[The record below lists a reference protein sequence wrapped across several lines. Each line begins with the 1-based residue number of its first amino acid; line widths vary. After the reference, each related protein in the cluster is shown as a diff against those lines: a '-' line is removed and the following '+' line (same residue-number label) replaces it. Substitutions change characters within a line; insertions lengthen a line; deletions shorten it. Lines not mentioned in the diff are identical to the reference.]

1 MLSLLQQFYLLGA
14 GDFYLEFISCVEDT
28 FITNRDEISDGWFQE
43 VFSHCVNNTSLAST
57 SDYIAQH
64 LHLNRLHHLSVFDI
78 WKTPFFSI
86 DKEPNLAV
94 IFTQSVM
101 AKYELIFG
109 FLMNLRTQSLILERI
124 WTDQCWLEKELDR
137 LVDPLLRK
145 QLRQVLDQFNLL
157 RVKIHSFLTTLQSFY
172 YLHIIDKLYKK
183 MIMKIQE
190 VEEFD
195 GIIECH
201 KEFVDSLS
209 HFVFVDSSETVIN
222 QQIVELVALSK
233 KFVGIQNKLFETIY
247 ALLDKVNVWNTRK
260 IG

>member
-1 MLSLLQQFYLLGA
+1 
-14 GDFYLEFISCVEDT
+14 
-28 FITNRDEISDGWFQE
+28 
-43 VFSHCVNNTSLAST
+43 
-57 SDYIAQH
+57 
-64 LHLNRLHHLSVFDI
+64 
-78 WKTPFFSI
+78 
-86 DKEPNLAV
+86 
-94 IFTQSVM
+94 
-101 AKYELIFG
+101 
-109 FLMNLRTQSLILERI
+109 
-124 WTDQCWLEKELDR
+124 
-137 LVDPLLRK
+137 
-145 QLRQVLDQFNLL
+145 
-157 RVKIHSFLTTLQSFY
+157 
-172 YLHIIDKLYKK
+172 

-201 KEFVDSLS
+201 KEFIDNLS